1 MKHKGCVH
9 WDSLCRAILV
19 LSMFWGPGT
28 ILARSE
34 AATYY
39 VDYENGADT
48 NPGISPDAPWKRAPG
63 DPEATSNPASISL
76 KPGDTVAFKG
86 GTRYR
91 GSIVI
96 KWSGTPGNPITYKT
110 SETWGAGKAIID
122 GSEPVSLNPCPNRT
136 VCDNPNWPNLFYA
149 DLPWPVGP
157 TTLILEGDRW
167 VNLVQIPAPRDNFY
181 SDLVEEWRAV
191 DSGITR
197 TSCSDPGFFTQPE
210 TDYWVG
216 AYIKV
221 HTSANWVTTRRIRS
235 YDPLSHTVYYDDL
248 GTDPI
253 TFSYDNKY
261 HYAVFGKVQLI
272 TSPGEFAVD
281 EDRRRIY
288 IWPWSDPS
296 AITIGVRPFG
306 ININL
311 QSYVTIQNLL
321 FQGFAA
327 ESDQHGRAITSLTDR
342 SQQGLEIMNC
352 EIRNIKVGNAS
363 GAIYIFNRGDVSD
376 RSRIQDNVLSY
387 VQGRGIVTIGSKFD
401 IGGNTFRF
409 LTGTGIFVQ
418 KCNGCTI
425 VGNDI
430 DKCAGTHSNGIS
442 VYNQSSDVIVA
453 KNRVMN
459 FWSKSGPYAITHSD
473 SHRLVFYNNIVDG
486 KFYGWGPNP
495 GCEFIRFLNNTITGL
510 SYISNASNCQE
521 IAWVNNITAG
531 IDKNSMTIHKYN
543 LYTDYF
549 WTQRN
554 DWNLGEGELYEPDLT
569 KIFVDAINKDFRLR
583 KESPAVDHGTDLS
596 TYFNDD
602 IIGERR
608 PVGHGWDIGAYEYLG
623 GFSAPSPPRNLRLI
637 TK

>member
-1 MKHKGCVH
+1 M
-9 WDSLCRAILV
+9 
-19 LSMFWGPGT
+19 
-28 ILARSE
+28 LARSE

-48 NPGISPDAPWKRAPG
+48 NSGDSPDAPWKRAPG

-110 SETWGAGKAIID
+110 SETWGAGKAIVD
-122 GSEPVSLNPCPNRT
+122 GSEPVSLNPCPDRT
-136 VCDNPNWPNLFYA
+136 VCDNPNWPNMLYA
-149 DLPWPVGP
+149 DLPWPVGSNTVLLEEDNWLNLTQLP
-157 TTLILEGDRW
+157 KLTERFYYDLI
-167 VNLVQIPAPRDNFY
+167 Q
-181 SDLVEEWRAV
+181 EWRAV

-197 TSCSDPGFFTQPE
+197 TSCTDPGIFNQEDPN
-210 TDYWVG
+210 YWVG
-216 AYIKV
+216 AYIRV
-221 HTSANWVTTRRIRS
+221 HTYGNSVTVRRIS
-235 YDPLSHTVYYDDL
+235 AYDPTSHTVYFGDL
-248 GTDPI
+248 GKDPI
-253 TFSYDNKY
+253 TLSYDNKY

-272 TSPGEFAVD
+272 SSPGEFAVD
-281 EDRRRIY
+281 EDKGRIY
-288 IWPWSDPS
+288 VWPRSPGS
-296 AITIGVRPFG
+296 RIAVGVRPFG
-306 ININL
+306 MNL
-311 QSYVTIQNLL
+311 NQQSFVTIHGLA
-321 FQGFAA
+321 FQGYAA
-327 ESDQHGRAITSLTDR
+327 DTDQQGRAITSSTGR
-342 SQQGLEIMNC
+342 SQDGIQIFNC
-352 EIRNIKVGNAS
+352 EIRNVEVGNAS
-363 GAIYIFNRGDVSD
+363 GALYVFNAGNVSEW
-376 RSRIQDNVLSY
+376 SRIHDNHLHHI
-387 VQGRGIVTIGSKFD
+387 QGRGIVTVGSKFE
-401 IGGNTFRF
+401 ISANILRYV
-409 LTGTGIFVQ
+409 TGTVIFVQ
-418 KCNGCTI
+418 KCNVCNI
-425 VGNDI
+425 VDNDI

-459 FWSKSGPYAITHSD
+459 FWSESGPYAITHSD

-549 WTQRN
+549 WTQRS

-569 KIFVDAINKDFRLR
+569 KIFVDAMNKDFRLR
-583 KESPAVDHGTDLS
+583 KESPAIDHGTDLS

-602 IIGERR
+602 ITGERR
-608 PVGHGWDIGAYEYLG
+608 PVGHGWDIGAYEYVG
-623 GFSAPSPPRNLRLI
+623 GSSAPSPPRNLRLT